1 MIVTSPIES
10 PSRALEK
17 LSFEERFGDLE
28 KGLLTSWEI
37 GRALAKRQPEIAD
50 AALRGELPV
59 LAWKG
64 GVEKSIKIGHKV
76 GALYYLAQWQG
87 LRNESLYIDTDV
99 EVDLIC
105 SRTGVKVTFTNDFD
119 KLAV

>member
-1 MIVTSPIES
+1 MIVTCPIEATI
-10 PSRALEK
+10 REQEK
-17 LSFEERFGDLE
+17 LSFDQRFGDLA

-37 GRALAKRQPEIAD
+37 GRTLAKRQPEIAE

-64 GVEKSIKIGHKV
+64 GVEKSIKIGQKI

-87 LRNESLYIDTDV
+87 LRNESLCIDTDV
-99 EVDLIC
+99 EVDLVC
-105 SRTGVKVTFTNDFD
+105 SRTGVKVTFTNNFD